1 MKKPQF
7 LRTAEQ
13 LDQWLERF
21 NPLRGA
27 TLSTLSGYFD
37 EADEGRYAHV
47 MWMARKM
54 IRRDPTIRA
63 CMRRIYAQL
72 MKLKWRVKV
81 MEELPT
87 GMTDAQAVAQQDHLK
102 QRYEQI
108 ENLKQAAAAS
118 AMADFYGFAH
128 LEKHYDENGETTRL
142 QPVPQWHWIRKG
154 LYGEWKFNPT
164 AKPWSS
170 DALPINPADFIIRE
184 IDDPWI
190 EIALI
195 HGLRLNQNDRDWD
208 GFAARYGIPSTF
220 FIAPPGADE
229 TKLDEFET
237 IANDL
242 AADGAGVLP
251 NGSDVK
257 THEAAQKGEVFE
269 SKTKR
274 HESAIV
280 LAATGGLLTMLAESG
295 SGTLAGGAHSDTW
308 RDLVAGIASEVSE
321 AFQEQMDKVWLAEKF
336 PGQKIAAYFEL
347 EFPEESTDT
356 AALATTVKTFK
367 EAGFS
372 VKREWLE
379 EESGMPLEES
389 SPVPAEPVKPG
400 QEGQEVKPLN
410 NRQPSQTTV
419 NNRKLSFQG
428 GPSSARDRAE
438 AMQLAEAAIQ
448 AALDVERETVAPLA
462 PDIAALIALAEDD
475 QADVSDFIALA
486 QKVER
491 LLPELMT
498 PESVQALA
506 TSLEAALGTAAALG
520 ARATIRQRAKP

>member
-1 MKKPQF
+1 
-7 LRTAEQ
+7 
-13 LDQWLERF
+13 
-21 NPLRGA
+21 
-27 TLSTLSGYFD
+27 
-37 EADEGRYAHV
+37 
-47 MWMARKM
+47 
-54 IRRDPTIRA
+54 
-63 CMRRIYAQL
+63 
-72 MKLKWRVKV
+72 
-81 MEELPT
+81 
-87 GMTDAQAVAQQDHLK
+87 
-102 QRYEQI
+102 
-108 ENLKQAAAAS
+108 
-118 AMADFYGFAH
+118 
-128 LEKHYDENGETTRL
+128 
-142 QPVPQWHWIRKG
+142 VPQWHWIRKG

-229 TKLDEFET
+229 TKLDEFES

-251 NGSDVK
+251 NGSEVK
-257 THEAAQKGEVFE
+257 THEAANKGEVFGA
-269 SKTKR
+269 KNTR

-280 LAATGGLLTMLAESG
+280 LAATGGLLTMLAQSG

-389 SPVPAEPVKPG
+389 SLVAPQPVKPG
-400 QEGQEVKPLN
+400 QEVKAPPGQEVKPLK
-410 NRQPSQTTV
+410 NRFS
-419 NNRKLSFQG
+419 G

-448 AALDVERETVAPLA
+448 DALDVERETFAPLA

-486 QKVER
+486 SKVEQ

-498 PESVQALA
+498 PESVKSLA
-506 TSLEAALGTAAALG
+506 TTLEAALGTAAAMG
-520 ARATIRQRAKP
+520 ARATIRQRSKT

>member
-13 LDQWLERF
+13 LDVWLERF

-37 EADEGRYAHV
+37 EADEGRYSHV

-63 CMRRIYAQL
+63 CMRRIHAQL
-72 MKLKWRVKV
+72 MKLKWQVKV
-81 MEELPT
+81 METLPS
-87 GMTDAQAVAQQDHLK
+87 GMSKAQADQQQDHLK
-102 QRYEQI
+102 QKYEQI
-108 ENLKQAAAAS
+108 ENLKQAAAFS
-118 AMADFYGFAH
+118 ALADFYGFAH
-128 LEKHYDENGETTRL
+128 LEKHYDGQGETTRL
-142 QPVPQWHWIRKG
+142 QPVPQWHWVRKG

-164 AKPWSS
+164 AKPWPN
-170 DALPINPADFIIRE
+170 DAMPIEPGDYVIRE

-195 HGLRLNQNDRDWD
+195 HGLRINQNDRDWD

-220 FIAPPGADE
+220 FIAPPGADDD
-229 TKLDEFET
+229 KLGEFEDA
-237 IANDL
+237 ANDL
-242 AADGAGVLP
+242 ASDGAGVLP
-251 NGSDVK
+251 HGSDVK
-257 THEAAQKGEVFE
+257 THEAANKGEVFGAKN
-269 SKTKR
+269 SR

-280 LAATGGLLTMLAESG
+280 LAATGGLLTMLAQSG

-321 AFQEQMDKVWLAEKF
+321 AFQEQLDKVWLEEKF

-347 EFPEESTDT
+347 EFPEED
-356 AALATTVKTFK
+356 ADVKVIAETVKMLK
-367 EAGFS
+367 DAGHN
-372 VKREWLE
+372 VKREWIE
-379 EESGMPLEES
+379 EETGMPLEEGS
-389 SPVPAEPVKPG
+389 APALPKSGKPELASPLK
-400 QEGQEVKPLN
+400 
-410 NRQPSQTTV
+410 NRFS
-419 NNRKLSFQG
+419 G

-448 AALDVERETVAPLA
+448 DALDVERETFAPLA

-475 QADVSDFIALA
+475 QASAEDFVKLA
-486 QKVER
+486 QKVEQ

-498 PESVQALA
+498 PDSVKTLA
-506 TSLEAALGTAAALG
+506 TSLEAAMGTAAAMG
-520 ARATIRQRAKP
+520 ARATIRQRSKP